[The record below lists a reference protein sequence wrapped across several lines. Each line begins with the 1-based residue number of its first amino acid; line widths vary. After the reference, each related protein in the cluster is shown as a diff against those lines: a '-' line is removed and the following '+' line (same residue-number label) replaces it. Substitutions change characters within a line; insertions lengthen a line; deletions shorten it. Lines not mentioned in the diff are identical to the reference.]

1 MMTNTIDARMR
12 YCALA
17 LQDQAL
23 LVKLSAFDVME
34 EDHAKYHSTCSVALY
49 NRMRSVESEGY
60 VNKSADTHEAR
71 RHGTAFAQLVA

>member
-1 MMTNTIDARMR
+1 MTNTIDARMR

-34 EDHAKYHSTCSVALY
+34 EDHAKISFDMLG
-49 NRMRSVESEGY
+49 R
-60 VNKSADTHEAR
+60 
-71 RHGTAFAQLVA
+71 FI